1 MSEDSPDESSNR
13 SPGDPPEDDGVL
25 EEEPPVEE
33 PEEEDRWEPIRTS
46 GRWLLHAKA
55 HLTVLAIVAV
65 TELVGTQTFPLG
77 PGQVVLLPMLFAVV
91 IGILISYSMLGQ
103 YFEPLRSVVSKGVS
117 EISSPLLIISLMP
130 LAVKYGTLVG
140 PGFEQLID
148 AGPAFLLQELGNLGT
163 IFLSLPIALL
173 LGLKREAVGG
183 AVSIAR
189 EPTLGIITDKYGIDS
204 PEGRGVLGTY
214 LTGTVLGTIFFGLLG
229 GFAPATGL
237 HPLSLSM
244 ACGMGSA
251 SMMTACSGAL
261 AEVVTT
267 VPEDRV
273 LSFAATSN
281 LLTGVT
287 GLYVVLF
294 VGLPLINKLY
304 AVLEPAIGRGGD

>member
-1 MSEDSPDESSNR
+1 MSNDSDSDE
-13 SPGDPPEDDGVL
+13 VT

-33 PEEEDRWEPIRTS
+33 PEDEGRWDPIRTS
-46 GRWLLHAKA
+46 GRWLLHAKT

-65 TELVGTQTFPLG
+65 TELIGTQQFPLG

-91 IGILISYSMLGQ
+91 IGISISYSVLGQ

-117 EISSPLLIISLMP
+117 EISSPLLVIALMP

-140 PGFEQLID
+140 PSFNQLID
-148 AGPAFLLQELGNLGT
+148 AGAAFLLQELGNLGT

-173 LGLKREAVGG
+173 LGLKREAIGG
-183 AVSIAR
+183 CVSIAR
-189 EPTLGIITDKYGIDS
+189 EPTLGIVTDKYGIDS

-229 GFAPATGL
+229 GFATVTGL
-237 HPLSLSM
+237 HPLALAM

-251 SMMTACSGAL
+251 SMMTACSGSL
-261 AEVVTT
+261 AEVVTA

-294 VGLPLINKLY
+294 VGLPLVNKLY
-304 AVLEPAIGRGGD
+304 ELMYPVLGRGGE